1 MEGDKKIAN
10 IQNPADYT
18 SIEPKL
24 ELIDRIR
31 EETLDVISNY
41 LKKMGAPFDDL
52 PAYLRKPA
60 IYHGTSIG
68 LKQITEWF
76 IDLTI
81 SKYYKKIQKKK
92 LTIKYVIN
100 AVREN
105 ILQGGWD
112 PKRHSNIILATRG
125 VNKPQ
130 KVVNTNEKD
139 EAPRSLIV
147 KNNGHKI
154 ESKSNSNIIAKKKK
168 KPIVRK
174 KAAEKKEP
182 TTEKKPIKKGSCEY
196 CSGKVK
202 FRANRNNIHI
212 NISQNPAHHRFCS
225 KECKTMWIY
234 DLINGRIFRTW
245 DEFCL
250 DKLKE
255 IGKASLTKWA
265 IAMDFKNSASMSRT
279 AQYLEEKGKI
289 KVIHT
294 KSSMIKKYYEAI

>member
-41 LKKMGAPFDDL
+41 LKKMGASFDYL
-52 PAYLRKPA
+52 PDYLRKPA

-68 LKQITEWF
+68 LKQIIEWF

-92 LTIKYVIN
+92 MTIKYVIN
-100 AVREN
+100 TVREN
-105 ILQGGWD
+105 LFQGGWE
-112 PKRHSNIILATRG
+112 PKKYSNIIRESKV
-125 VNKPQ
+125 VNNAQ
-130 KVVNTNEKD
+130 KVVSKIEID
-139 EAPRSLIV
+139 DAPRLLIV

-154 ESKSNSNIIAKKKK
+154 RTKSNSNIIAKK
-168 KPIVRK
+168 
-174 KAAEKKEP
+174 EKKQVKIH
-182 TTEKKPIKKGSCEY
+182 KKGKKGSCEY

-202 FRANRNNIHI
+202 FRANKNTIHI
-212 NISQNPAHHRFCS
+212 NTSQNPTHHYFCS
-225 KECKTMWIY
+225 KECKTMWIS
-234 DLINGRIFRTW
+234 DLANGRIFKTW
-245 DEFCL
+245 DDFCL

-265 IAMDFKNSASMSRT
+265 TAMDLKNSASMSRT
-279 AQYLEEKGKI
+279 AQNLEEKGKI
-289 KVIHT
+289 KVIRT
-294 KSSMIKKYYEAI
+294 KSGMIKNYYEAI